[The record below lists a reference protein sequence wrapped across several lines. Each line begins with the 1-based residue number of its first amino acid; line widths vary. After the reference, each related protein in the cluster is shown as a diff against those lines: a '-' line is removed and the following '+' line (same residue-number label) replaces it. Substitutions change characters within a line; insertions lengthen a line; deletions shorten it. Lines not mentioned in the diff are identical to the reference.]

1 MVVEM
6 YEMVDLLMQW
16 LILPMALLGWHLFN
30 KCSKHDTQIA
40 VLAAQMEASKLSYD
54 REMKEMKETIKAI
67 FGKLDSIEYSLR
79 DK

>member
-1 MVVEM
+1 M

>member
-1 MVVEM
+1 VVNFT
-6 YEMVDLLMQW
+6 YGSPRLV
-16 LILPMALLGWHLFN
+16 FN
-30 KCSKHDTQIA
+30 KGARHETKIA